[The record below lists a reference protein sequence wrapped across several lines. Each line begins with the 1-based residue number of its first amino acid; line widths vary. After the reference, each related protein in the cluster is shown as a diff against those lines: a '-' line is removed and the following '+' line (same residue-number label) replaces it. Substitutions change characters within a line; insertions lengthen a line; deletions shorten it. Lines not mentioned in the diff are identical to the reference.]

1 MFLIVSSG
9 GKGWETSLGHTA
21 ILQQIQNTG
30 GGTPRKDTK
39 EERRRS
45 QAGAPVP
52 PSPALVRHG
61 SKQLNIPAALTPGGP
76 SGQVTP
82 LSAAAQ
88 VNVPV
93 NQRGASQQH
102 PYANLAA
109 GGYEYRPEGD
119 DSYVGQEAYGRTS
132 AMVSS
137 VGAAAP
143 AISQV
148 RARAG
153 DIGVANEGA
162 PDGLADSERRG
173 GFSFFKFMTC
183 RNC

>member
-1 MFLIVSSG
+1 MVLTGSLG
-9 GKGWETSLGHTA
+9 GKGWETSLGQTA

-39 EERRRS
+39 DERR
-45 QAGAPVP
+45 APGAPVP

-61 SKQLNIPAALTPGGP
+61 SKQQKVPAALTPGGVNT

-93 NQRGASQQH
+93 NQRTNQQH

-109 GGYEYRPEGD
+109 GGYEYRPDGD

-137 VGAAAP
+137 VGAAPP
-143 AISQV
+143 AVSQV

-153 DIGVANEGA
+153 DIGVANEE
-162 PDGLADSERRG
+162 GLEGLPGDSEPQN
-173 GFSFFKFMTC
+173 GFSFFKLITC